1 MSQTQSSLSKVPV
14 PPSVRSHISPWLVR
28 LAYPLGCR
36 VVLPLFFK
44 KIVVKGR
51 EHIPPSEAMI
61 VAPIHRS
68 RWDALLVPY
77 AVGRWVSGRDLRFM
91 VMSSEMKGLQ
101 GWLIHHM
108 GGFPVDIRHPAASS
122 LEHSVEL
129 LKQGQTVV
137 IFPEGGI
144 FRDCPVHPLKRGLA
158 RIALEV
164 KAQQP
169 DSDLKILPISIQYSQ
184 IYPSWGSEVTVNIG
198 KAIALDNYSTDRLK
212 ASSQKLT
219 QHLEQ
224 VLKHL
229 HEPAPDFEPA
239 LS

>member
-1 MSQTQSSLSKVPV
+1 MSHQPSPLSKASVSA
-14 PPSVRSHISPWLVR
+14 SVRSQISPWLIRV
-28 LAYPLGCR
+28 AYPLGCR

-44 KIVVKGR
+44 KITVIGR
-51 EHIPPSEAMI
+51 EHIPSTDALI

-77 AVGRWVSGRDLRFM
+77 AVGRWVSGRNLRFM
-91 VMSSEMKGLQ
+91 VMSSEMTGLQ
-101 GWLIHHM
+101 GWLIHHL
-108 GGFPVDIRHPAASS
+108 GGFPVDIERPAASS

-144 FRDCPVHPLKRGLA
+144 FRDRLVHPLKRGVA

-169 DSDLKILPISIQYSQ
+169 DSPIKILPVSIQYDRA
-184 IYPSWGSEVTVNIG
+184 YPEWGSEVAIIIG
-198 KAIALDNYSTDRLK
+198 EAIALDIYGTEHLK
-212 ASSQKLT
+212 ASSQQLTQDLEQRLKQLHKLT
-219 QHLEQ
+219 STPTL
-224 VLKHL
+224 V
-229 HEPAPDFEPA
+229 
-239 LS
+239 